1 MPGEKKKKNKKQK
14 HNPGTVLQ
22 MTQALEG
29 FQVVRGGG
37 QADCNKA
44 IETIFHLMG
53 SPGPGL
59 ILAMD
64 TVVDFEESNLVW

>member
-1 MPGEKKKKNKKQK
+1 MLWGKKKKKNK
-14 HNPGTVLQ
+14 NPGTVLQ
-22 MTQALEG
+22 MPQALEG
-29 FQVVRGGG
+29 FQVVRGRG

-64 TVVDFEESNLVW
+64 VVVDFGESNLVW

>member
-1 MPGEKKKKNKKQK
+1 
-14 HNPGTVLQ
+14 

-29 FQVVRGGG
+29 FQVVRGRG